1 MCTTMKKLF
10 HTLFGKL
17 LKKAIDKSVNDEVS
31 TEVPALP
38 ETEYTPLTGDTTKKA
53 RWKFIIQTLIN
64 ILAAVLTALG
74 TTSCVNH
81 L

>member
-1 MCTTMKKLF
+1 MKKLF

-17 LKKAIDKSVNDEVS
+17 LAKAIDKSVNDEVS
-31 TEVPALP
+31 TEVLALP
-38 ETEYTPLTGDTTKKA
+38 ETESPTLPGDNAKKA

-74 TTSCVNH
+74 TTSCINH
-81 L
+81 IL

>member
-1 MCTTMKKLF
+1 MKKLF

-31 TEVPALP
+31 TEGHALP
-38 ETEYTPLTGDTTKKA
+38 ETESSTLTDDNPKKA
-53 RWKFIIQTLIN
+53 LWKFIIQTLIN

-74 TTSCVNH
+74 TTSCVSH
-81 L
+81 IF

>member
-1 MCTTMKKLF
+1 MKKLF
-10 HTLFGKL
+10 QTLFGKL
-17 LKKAIDKSVNDEVS
+17 LAKAIDKSVNDEVS

-38 ETEYTPLTGDTTKKA
+38 KTEYTPLTGDNAKKA

-74 TTSCVNH
+74 TTSCINH
-81 L
+81 IL